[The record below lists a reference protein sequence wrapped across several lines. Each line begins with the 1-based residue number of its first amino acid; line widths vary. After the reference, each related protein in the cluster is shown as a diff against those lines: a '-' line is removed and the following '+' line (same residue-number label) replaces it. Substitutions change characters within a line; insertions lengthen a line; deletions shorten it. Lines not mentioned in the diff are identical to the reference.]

1 MQGKIGLCYSLIGG
15 RHLIAMI
22 WHDLYEFAVCFRFQF
37 FLASLLYM
45 SAFEINKV
53 SCPGKHYYEDLVDM
67 MYDTVSESF
76 NADFEDGSVEEV
88 IVSSPS
94 IFSKCH

>member
-1 MQGKIGLCYSLIGG
+1 
-15 RHLIAMI
+15 
-22 WHDLYEFAVCFRFQF
+22 
-37 FLASLLYM
+37 M

-67 MYDTVSESF
+67 MYDTVSKSF